1 MSELSREL
9 QRRQKNQEQ
18 FSALLEGYNDLMSA
32 HQKQQATVIAQL
44 REYTEEFESLSIAE
58 SEVRS
63 ELSSLKTEVA
73 ELSAVISELEQT
85 HVSHTDQQLKI
96 FSLMMEK
103 NKAFEENVGKFKVV
117 LVAAL
122 GVGLVWFITLGV
134 MISVKV
140 G

>member
-1 MSELSREL
+1 MSELAREL

-32 HQKQQATVIAQL
+32 HQKQQAKVIVQL
-44 REYTEEFESLSIAE
+44 REYTEEFERLSTAE

-63 ELSSLKTEVA
+63 ELSSLKTGVA
-73 ELSAVISELEQT
+73 GLGAVISKLEQT

-96 FSLMMEK
+96 YSLMVEK
-103 NKAFEENVGKFKVV
+103 NKTFEENLEKLKVG

-122 GVGLVWFITLGV
+122 GVGLIWFITLGV